1 MVAFAL
7 GTGGNSG
14 SKLEGSTV
22 IELSS
27 AASSVIDGFLG
38 SIAASGA
45 FASDFGE
52 IIAEEDVSFGFCA
65 AARLTSSRHPTAI
78 ARLGTELKIPDMDFT
93 RPLDADPGA
102 KVVDFASE
110 SRYLTA
116 NLAPYPASKARR
128 QQLRPKGNFFML
140 SKKWLLGLALI
151 AAVELACQGAEAG
164 DIKITIPKRS
174 KLTPVQRLNREGV
187 EAVRKHNYK
196 KAEELFY
203 KAYLFDPDDAFTLN
217 NLGYIAEL
225 QGQIDRAQQ
234 FYSLAAEQPSEAV
247 VDISSKNELRGQ
259 PMRAA
264 LGVTNEPLQ
273 INHANVEAVRLLQQ
287 GRAPEADLLL
297 QEVLK
302 RDSGNVFTLN
312 NMGVA
317 KEMEGEQQEALRYF
331 DEASRAVS
339 DATAV
344 VTANPD
350 WRGRQ
355 VSQMAQQNAK
365 ALRERLSHEQDLPEQ
380 VAEFNLRGVSAVNR
394 NDLRTANADFRKAY
408 ALDPGNAFTLNNIG
422 YVAELEGDRETAEF
436 FYQQARQAGGADL
449 TVGVATSRTA
459 EGRKL
464 FTVAEDNGTRV
475 ESKVAQE
482 QTTLRRQE
490 GPVAL
495 RRRDNSIVEDS
506 IPGTGSTQPKP

>member
-1 MVAFAL
+1 ML
-7 GTGGNSG
+7 
-14 SKLEGSTV
+14 
-22 IELSS
+22 
-27 AASSVIDGFLG
+27 
-38 SIAASGA
+38 
-45 FASDFGE
+45 
-52 IIAEEDVSFGFCA
+52 
-65 AARLTSSRHPTAI
+65 
-78 ARLGTELKIPDMDFT
+78 
-93 RPLDADPGA
+93 A
-102 KVVDFASE
+102 K
-110 SRYLTA
+110 R
-116 NLAPYPASKARR
+116 
-128 QQLRPKGNFFML
+128 
-140 SKKWLLGLALI
+140 WLLSVALI
-151 AAVELACQGAEAG
+151 AASQSIPATAYAG
-164 DIKITIPKRS
+164 DLKINIPRHS

-196 KAEELFY
+196 KAEQCFY

-234 FYSLAAEQPSEAV
+234 FYSLAAEQPSDAV
-247 VDISSKNELRGQ
+247 VDLSSKNQLRGQ

-264 LGVTNEPLQ
+264 LDLTNAPLQ
-273 INHANVEAVRLLQQ
+273 VNHANVEAVRLLQQ

-297 QEVLK
+297 EEVLK
-302 RDSGNVFTLN
+302 TDPGNIFTLN

-317 KEMEGEQQEALRYF
+317 KEMEGEDQDALRYF
-331 DEASRAVS
+331 DAAARAGS

-344 VTANPD
+344 VTTNPS

-365 ALRERLSHEQDLPEQ
+365 ALREHLSHEQDLSEQ
-380 VAEFNLRGVSAVNR
+380 VAELNLRGVSAVNR
-394 NDLRTANADFRKAY
+394 NDLHIADADFRKAY
-408 ALDPGNAFTLNNIG
+408 SLDPSNAFTLNNIG

-436 FYQQARQAGGADL
+436 FYEQARQAGGANA

-464 FTVAEDNGTRV
+464 FAVSEDNNARV
-475 ESKVAQE
+475 ETKVAAE
-482 QTTLRRQE
+482 RDVLRRQE

-506 IPGTGSTQPKP
+506 VPTSNPKSIQQEQ